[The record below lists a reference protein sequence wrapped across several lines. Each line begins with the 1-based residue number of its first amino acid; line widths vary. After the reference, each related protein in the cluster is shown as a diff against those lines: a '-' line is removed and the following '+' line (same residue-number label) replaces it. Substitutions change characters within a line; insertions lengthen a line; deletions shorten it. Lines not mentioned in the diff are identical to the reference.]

1 MATLRKFLLPALLL
15 AIWQF
20 AAGRSPAHV
29 IPAPRAVL
37 AALAGLAASGALA
50 RDVIASV
57 FRITWGFLLASL
69 IAIPCGML
77 LALNRRWQLAA
88 HPLLQVLRPISP
100 LAWTP
105 LAVLWF
111 GIGDLAAVFL
121 IFIACAP
128 TLTLIAFSAVRNVR
142 PGYVSAGR
150 NFGLSGVPLI
160 WRVVLPAAAPQ
171 LLSGMR
177 TTLAIAWS
185 VLVAGEMLAV
195 NSGLGFL
202 IMDARN
208 AGNRFDL
215 VFSGM
220 FAIGAVGFALDAT
233 LRRLEQTDF
242 VRWALPGGQRSAAE
256 SRT

>member
-1 MATLRKFLLPALLL
+1 MANLRPLLLPALVL
-15 AIWQF
+15 ALWQF
-20 AAGRSPAHV
+20 AAAHSSAHV
-29 IPAPRAVL
+29 FPTPRA
-37 AALAGLAASGALA
+37 AFTALVGLAASGALA
-50 RDVIASV
+50 KHVIASV
-57 FRITWGFLLASL
+57 FRITWGFLLASMV
-69 IAIPCGML
+69 AIPCGML
-77 LALNRRWQLAA
+77 LALNRRSQLAVQ
-88 HPLLQVLRPISP
+88 PLLQILRPISP

-111 GIGDLAAVFL
+111 GIGDVAAIFL

-128 TLTLIAFSAVRNVR
+128 TLTLIAYAAVRNVR
-142 PGYVSAGR
+142 PGYVDAGR
-150 NFGLSGVPLI
+150 NFGFGGATLI

-171 LLSGMR
+171 LLAGMR

-215 VFSGM
+215 VFAGM
-220 FAIGAVGFALDAT
+220 FTIGAVGFALDAI

-242 VRWALPGGQRSAAE
+242 VRWAVQGERASALE
-256 SRT
+256 DRP